1 MTLPCVPSVRLVGAL
16 ALLLA
21 CPIQAQQPPERA
33 PSKTLAYPKLVSQL
47 SDLVEQAVGEPDRAS
62 ELAARAPLSEGSA
75 VAVTIYVDG
84 DAVSL
89 LAFLRRHDVE
99 PANVRSDLI
108 EAYVPLLQFP
118 GLSDYASVERV
129 ALIHPP
135 LARRR

>member
-1 MTLPCVPSVRLVGAL
+1 MTRPRVPSVRLVGAL

-21 CPIQAQQPPERA
+21 CPIQAQQPPDGA

-47 SDLVEQAVGEPDRAS
+47 SDLVEQAVGDPDRAS
-62 ELAARAPLSEGSA
+62 ELAERAPLSEGSA
-75 VAVTIYVDG
+75 VAVTIHVDG
-84 DAVSL
+84 DAVPV

-118 GLSDYASVERV
+118 GLSDHASVERV

-135 LARRR
+135 LPRRR